1 MTLARRRTPAD
12 VPDEPG
18 THTTAVPRAGS
29 GRVAAVAI
37 LFLVVAATH
46 LAVSGQ
52 PLGAIAGLLDGTVNG
67 QAEKIVWEL
76 GVPRLLTA
84 LLTGA
89 AMGVSGFV
97 LQATLRNPLAAPEF
111 SGVNPGAVLGI
122 LGGLTLGLFPA
133 DSAAGALLA
142 ALAGGALGGGITW
155 LLSAHRDPANLVVH
169 GLLGSAL
176 LAGLTTMLL
185 AYQPSRFGNALRW
198 LIGSVDGRVWEHL
211 AVASW
216 WIAGGIAVAW
226 ACSGMLAVLSP
237 SDDHAASLGLHP
249 GLGRAVALTVAIAL
263 TAGAASLS
271 GAIAFVGLVTPHVAR
286 RLGGGVLT
294 AAVAGAIALAGADT
308 LAQLAGHLLNGTHR
322 LGVPTGVIT
331 ALAGSAI
338 LIRLGRSQ

>member
-1 MTLARRRTPAD
+1 MTLTTGPAPAGRTA
-12 VPDEPG
+12 G
-18 THTTAVPRAGS
+18 LSRIATAAVLLAM
-29 GRVAAVAI
+29 VAA
-37 LFLVVAATH
+37 LH
-46 LAVSGQ
+46 LLVSGQ
-52 PLGAIAGLLDGTVNG
+52 PLGAIAGLLDGTADG

-89 AMGVSGFV
+89 ALGVSGYV
-97 LQATLRNPLAAPEF
+97 LQATLRNSLAAPEF

-142 ALAGGALGGGITW
+142 ALAGGALGGGVTW
-155 LLSAHRDPANLVVH
+155 LLSAGRDPANLVVH

-185 AYQPSRFGNALRW
+185 AYQPSKFGNALRW
-198 LIGSVDGRVWEHL
+198 LIGSVEGRVWEHL
-211 AVASW
+211 AFASW
-216 WIAGGIAVAW
+216 WIAGGIALAW
-226 ACSGMLAVLSP
+226 ACSGLLAVLAP

-249 GLGRAVALTVAIAL
+249 ALGRAIALTVAIAL
-263 TAGAASLS
+263 TAGAASLA
-271 GAIAFVGLVTPHVAR
+271 GAIAFVGLVAPHVAR
-286 RLGGGVLT
+286 RLGGRVLT
-294 AAVAGAIALAGADT
+294 AAVVGAVALAGADS

-331 ALAGSAI
+331 ALAGSAV

>member
-1 MTLARRRTPAD
+1 MAGLFAVLAAA
-12 VPDEPG
+12 
-18 THTTAVPRAGS
+18 HLLAS
-29 GRVAAVAI
+29 GRPV
-37 LFLVVAATH
+37 
-46 LAVSGQ
+46 
-52 PLGAIAGLLDGTVNG
+52 GAITGLLDGVVDG

-89 AMGVSGFV
+89 ALGVAGFV

-122 LGGLTLGLFPA
+122 LGGLALGLFPA

-155 LLSAHRDPANLVVH
+155 LFSAGRDPAGLVVH

-198 LIGSVDGRVWEHL
+198 LIGSVEGRVWEHL
-211 AVASW
+211 AFASW

-226 ACSGMLAVLSP
+226 ACSGLLAVLAP
-237 SDDHAASLGLHP
+237 GDDHAASLGLRP
-249 GLGRAVALTVAIAL
+249 ALGRAVALTVAIAL
-263 TAGAASLS
+263 TAGAASLA
-271 GAIAFVGLVTPHVAR
+271 GAIAFVGLVAPHVAR
-286 RLGGGVLT
+286 RLGGGVPA
-294 AAVAGAIALAGADT
+294 AAVTGAVALAGADT

-322 LGVPTGVIT
+322 LGVPAGVVT
-331 ALAGSAI
+331 ALAGAAV

>member
-1 MTLARRRTPAD
+1 MTTRPAR
-12 VPDEPG
+12 V
-18 THTTAVPRAGS
+18 V
-29 GRVAAVAI
+29 VAAA
-37 LFLVVAATH
+37 LLLVVAATH
-46 LAVSGQ
+46 LLVSGQ
-52 PLGAIAGLLDGTVNG
+52 PPGAISGLLDGAADS

-89 AMGVSGFV
+89 ALGVAGYV
-97 LQATLRNPLAAPEF
+97 LQATLRNALAAPEF

-142 ALAGGALGGGITW
+142 ALAGGALGGGLTW
-155 LLSAHRDPANLVVH
+155 LLSAGRDPANLVVH

-198 LIGSVDGRVWEHL
+198 LIGSVEGRVWEHL
-211 AVASW
+211 AFASW
-216 WIAGGIAVAW
+216 WIAGGVAVAW

-237 SDDHAASLGLHP
+237 GDDHAASLGLRP

-263 TAGAASLS
+263 TAGAAALS
-271 GAIAFVGLVTPHVAR
+271 GAIAFVGLAAPHVAR
-286 RLGGGVLT
+286 RLGGRVPT
-294 AAVAGAIALAGADT
+294 VAVVGAVALAGADS
-308 LAQLAGHLLNGTHR
+308 LAQLAGHLLDGTHR

-331 ALAGSAI
+331 ALAGAAV

>member
-1 MTLARRRTPAD
+1 M
-12 VPDEPG
+12 
-18 THTTAVPRAGS
+18 THTTRTTGPAPGARTAGI
-29 GRVAAVAI
+29 GRVATAAALLVAI
-37 LFLVVAATH
+37 AAMH
-46 LAVSGQ
+46 LLVSGQ
-52 PLGAIAGLLDGTVNG
+52 PIGAVAGLLDGAADG

-89 AMGVSGFV
+89 ALGVSGYV
-97 LQATLRNPLAAPEF
+97 LQATLRNSLAAPEF

-133 DSAAGALLA
+133 
-142 ALAGGALGGGITW
+142 GGALGGGVTW
-155 LLSAHRDPANLVVH
+155 LLSAGRDPANLVVH

-198 LIGSVDGRVWEHL
+198 LIGSVEGRVWEHL
-211 AVASW
+211 AFASW
-216 WIAGGIAVAW
+216 WIAGGIALAW
-226 ACSGMLAVLSP
+226 ACSGLLAVLTP
-237 SDDHAASLGLHP
+237 GDDHAASLGLHP
-249 GLGRAVALTVAIAL
+249 GLGRAIALAVAIAL
-263 TAGAASLS
+263 TAGAAALS
-271 GAIAFVGLVTPHVAR
+271 GAIAFVGLVAPHVAR
-286 RLGGGVLT
+286 RLGGRVLT
-294 AAVAGAIALAGADT
+294 AAVVGAVALAGADS

-331 ALAGSAI
+331 ALAGSAV

>member
-1 MTLARRRTPAD
+1 MTLARKPA
-12 VPDEPG
+12 
-18 THTTAVPRAGS
+18 A
-29 GRVAAVAI
+29 AAVLLAA
-37 LFLVVAATH
+37 VVAAH
-46 LAVSGQ
+46 LLASGQ
-52 PLGAIAGLLDGTVNG
+52 PFGAIAGLLDGAVSSQN
-67 QAEKIVWEL
+67 EKIVWEL
-76 GVPRLLTA
+76 GLPRLLTA

-89 AMGVSGFV
+89 ALGASGYV

-122 LGGLTLGLFPA
+122 LAGLSLGLFPA
-133 DSAAGALLA
+133 DSAAGALAA

-155 LLSAHRDPANLVVH
+155 LFSAHRDPTGLIVY

-176 LAGLTTMLL
+176 LAGMTTMLL

-198 LIGSVDGRVWEHL
+198 LIGSVEGRVWEHL
-211 AVASW
+211 AFASW
-216 WIAGGIAVAW
+216 WIVAAIAVAW
-226 ACSGMLAVLSP
+226 ACSGLLAVLSP

-249 GLGRAVALTVAIAL
+249 GLGRAIALTVAIAL

-286 RLGGGVLT
+286 RLGGRVLT
-294 AAVAGAIALAGADT
+294 AAFAGAIALAGADT

-322 LGVPTGVIT
+322 LGVPTGVVT